1 MSNGDLGW
9 ITNFIWGIADDV
21 LRDLYVRGKYRDV
34 ILPMTV
40 LRRLDAVLEPKKT
53 AVIEMRA
60 ALDQARITNQDAA
73 LRQAAGQAFYN
84 TSRFTL
90 RDLRARASQQQLRAD
105 FEAYL
110 DGFSPNVQEIL
121 ECFEFRNQLPRL
133 SRADALGA
141 LIEKFLDPSINLGPD
156 PVKNADGSVK
166 NPGLDN
172 HAMGTIFEELVRRFN
187 EENNE
192 EAGEHWTPRDAVKL
206 MARLVLLPVADR
218 IESGTYL
225 LYDGAC
231 GTGGMLTVAEETLK
245 DLAAARG
252 KQVATHL
259 YGQEVNAET
268 YAIAKADFLL
278 KGEGEAADNLVGGPE
293 WSTLAHDAF
302 PSREFDFMLS
312 NPPYG
317 KSWKSDQE
325 RMGGKAGIRD
335 RRFIVKH
342 EGDPEYGLIT
352 RSSDGQMMFLANMLS
367 KMKRETA
374 LGSRIAEVHNGSS
387 LFTGDAGQGES
398 NIRR

>member
-1 MSNGDLGW
+1 M
-9 ITNFIWGIADDV
+9 TNFIWGIADDV

-53 AVIEMRA
+53 AVIEMKA

-90 RDLRARASQQQLRAD
+90 RDLRARASQQQLKAD

-121 ECFEFRNQLPRL
+121 ECFEFRNQLTRL

-156 PVKNADGSVK
+156 PVKNADGSVRLG
-166 NPGLDN
+166 GLDN
-172 HAMGTIFEELVRRFN
+172 HAMGTIFEELLRRFN

-218 IESGTYL
+218 IASGTYL
-225 LYDGAC
+225 VYDGAC
-231 GTGGMLTVAEETLK
+231 GTGGMLTVAEETLER
-245 DLAAARG
+245 LAKEHG
-252 KQVATHL
+252 KEVAIHL
-259 YGQEVNAET
+259 YGQEINPET
-268 YAIAKADFLL
+268 YAICKAELLL
-278 KGEGEAADNLVGGPE
+278 KGQGEEAEHLEHG
-293 WSTLAHDAF
+293 STLSQDAF
-302 PSREFDFMLS
+302 GMNEFDFMLS

-317 KSWKSDQE
+317 
-325 RMGGKAGIRD
+325 
-335 RRFIVKH
+335 
-342 EGDPEYGLIT
+342 
-352 RSSDGQMMFLANMLS
+352 
-367 KMKRETA
+367 
-374 LGSRIAEVHNGSS
+374 
-387 LFTGDAGQGES
+387 
-398 NIRR
+398 